1 MKNYAFFSLRL
12 DCGEHLPSPRPLFLG
27 DGCSILVLPINIWN
41 KRAQEIHILTVKV
54 RETTILRKKSFFMR
68 QGTSDDKR
76 EKKKWFHVQKKK
88 MVTRKNKGPSG
99 RVKIAARCVL
109 SCV

>member
-1 MKNYAFFSLRL
+1 MS
-12 DCGEHLPSPRPLFLG
+12 LG
-27 DGCSILVLPINIWN
+27 DGCSILVLLIYIWS

-76 EKKKWFHVQKKK
+76 KKKTGSMFRKGRWSLER
-88 MVTRKNKGPSG
+88 TRAQ
-99 RVKIAARCVL
+99 VEE
-109 SCV
+109 

>member
-27 DGCSILVLPINIWN
+27 DGCSILVLLIYIWS

-76 EKKKWFHVQKKK
+76 GKK
-88 MVTRKNKGPSG
+88 MVPGSKKEDGH
-99 RVKIAARCVL
+99 
-109 SCV
+109 

>member
-1 MKNYAFFSLRL
+1 MS
-12 DCGEHLPSPRPLFLG
+12 LG
-27 DGCSILVLPINIWN
+27 DGCSILVLLIYIWS
-41 KRAQEIHILTVKV
+41 KRGQEIHILTVKV

-76 EKKKWFHVQKKK
+76 KKKNWVHVQKRK

-99 RVKIAARCVL
+99 RVKMAATCVL
-109 SCV
+109 SRV